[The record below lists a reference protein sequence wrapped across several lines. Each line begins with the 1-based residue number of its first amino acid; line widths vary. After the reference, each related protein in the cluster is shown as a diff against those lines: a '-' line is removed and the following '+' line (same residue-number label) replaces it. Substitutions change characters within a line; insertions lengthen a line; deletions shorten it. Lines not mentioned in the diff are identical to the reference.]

1 MIGLDL
7 TELDYAGFW
16 NHVFAAADQ
25 SWRRIPM
32 GDRAN
37 RIVELLLAH
46 RARTVLD
53 LGCAVGRLSMR
64 IAAAGIEVYGV
75 DISEKAI
82 EFAQAW
88 ARDEEMPN
96 VHFQVGSAA
105 NLLFPDATFD
115 AVVAN
120 AVLDHMPL
128 AEARR
133 AVREVWAVLKPGG
146 LLLASFDD
154 PQGKEGH
161 PYHRFED
168 GTRLYI
174 RGPYRGLV
182 WRPYSETD
190 IQKLLSSFRI
200 HELRQEQ
207 DGSTAVIAYKQ
218 EPAPQ
223 AREDA
228 LGETVDR
235 TAGAAAGGF

>member
-1 MIGLDL
+1 MIELDL
-7 TELDYAGFW
+7 AELDYASFW
-16 NHVFAAADQ
+16 NRVFSAADP
-25 SWRRIPM
+25 SWRRIPA

-37 RIVELLLAH
+37 RIVDLLLAH

-53 LGCAVGRLSMR
+53 LGCAIGRLSMR

-75 DISEKAI
+75 DISQKAI

-120 AVLDHMPL
+120 AVFDHMPL
-128 AEARR
+128 SEARR
-133 AVREVWAVLKPGG
+133 AVREAWAVLKPGG
-146 LLLASFDD
+146 LLIASFDD

-161 PYHRFED
+161 PYHRFGD

-182 WRPYSETD
+182 WRPYSETE
-190 IQKLLSSFRI
+190 IRKLLAAFALQ
-200 HELRQEQ
+200 ELRQEQ
-207 DGSTAVIAYKQ
+207 DGSTVAIAYKRAQ
-218 EPAPQ
+218 TATGENVLGREPHRTPQ
-223 AREDA
+223 
-228 LGETVDR
+228 TV
-235 TAGAAAGGF
+235 AGDS